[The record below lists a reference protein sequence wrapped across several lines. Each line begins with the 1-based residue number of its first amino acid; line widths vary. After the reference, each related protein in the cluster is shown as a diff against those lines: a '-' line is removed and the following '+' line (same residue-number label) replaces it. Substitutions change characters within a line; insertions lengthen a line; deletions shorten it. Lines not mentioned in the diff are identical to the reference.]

1 MYLLGGHTIKFL
13 ILVRSHV
20 LAQPQ
25 VTSVGGRE
33 TSGALDV
40 LCVSYSPGGGL
51 IIIDSMP
58 DIRKRKPIPLVS
70 DLVRAFALW
79 ALALNLCSHLPM
91 VDRAWGRAR
100 PSLGLT

>member
-1 MYLLGGHTIKFL
+1 MYLLEGHTIKFL
-13 ILVRSHV
+13 ILVKSHV
-20 LAQPQ
+20 LPQPQ

-70 DLVRAFALW
+70 DLVRAFALPGPSTQPVQLT
-79 ALALNLCSHLPM
+79 AH
-91 VDRAWGRAR
+91 GR
-100 PSLGLT
+100 PGPGGGPGLLWD